1 MLRSL
6 LLMTLGV
13 MLITANDAATKYL
26 VMDYPVGQVIG
37 LRQSATLLV
46 LLPCVLLFGGWS
58 QLRVVDV
65 RGQLTRGLLFILGS
79 VLIVWSLAELPLAT
93 AITMLFASPIFMV
106 MLSVPMLGEKIRS
119 HRWVAVIG
127 GFAGVLIILRPG
139 GEAFQWALLLPLLA
153 AAVNALRDVMTRR
166 MSRTESSISI
176 LFWSNIILMAGG
188 FSTLPLGWLPVDVH
202 GALWIIA
209 AGVFNGT
216 AHFCMIEALRSGEA
230 SMLAPIRYTALLW
243 AALFGFLLWGD
254 VPDLWLWLGAAVIVA
269 SSLHMIRQER
279 IRRA

>member
-26 VMDYPVGQVIG
+26 VQTYPVGQVIG

-127 GFAGVLIILRPG
+127 GFLGVLIILRPG
-139 GEAFQWALLLPLLA
+139 GESFHWTLLLPLCA

-176 LFWSNIILMAGG
+176 LFWSNIILMVGG
-188 FSTLPLGWLPVDVH
+188 FSTLPLGWMPVDANGV
-202 GALWIIA
+202 LWIIA

-216 AHFCMIEALRSGEA
+216 AHFCMIEALRTGEA

-254 VPDLWLWLGAAVIVA
+254 IPDLWLWLGAAVIVA
-269 SSLHMIRQER
+269 SSLYMINRER
-279 IRRA
+279 VRRG